1 MVYKF
6 DTGSHHM
13 VGREDKENMRRQRR
27 SQKRSEG
34 AKVASMARSGNISD
48 AVEAW
53 DEYSA
58 DPTPFDGK
66 FLAHA

>member
-1 MVYKF
+1 
-6 DTGSHHM
+6 M
-13 VGREDKENMRRQRR
+13 VGREDKENMRRQHR

-66 FLAHA
+66 FLTHA

>member
-1 MVYKF
+1 
-6 DTGSHHM
+6 M

-34 AKVASMARSGNISD
+34 AKVASMSRSGNISD

-66 FLAHA
+66 FLTHA

>member
-1 MVYKF
+1 
-6 DTGSHHM
+6 M

-66 FLAHA
+66 FLTHA